1 MNSMLVKRA
10 IVSFLLALPA
20 PLLLALVARSIGI
33 DGLILIAE
41 AHQSVIAEG
50 GLIAFFSLPGAM
62 GVYFSAVLVFF
73 ALIFAGTYLGNVQG
87 GSQRRSFKRYGTMV
101 EEDTDDGRERGTV
114 KWFNVK
120 KGFGFITRDG
130 GDDVFVHFRS
140 IRGHGHRSL
149 TEGQQVKFNV
159 TEGDKGL
166 QAENVSV
173 VRGGQSSHQQEDIA
187 VNGSY

>member
-1 MNSMLVKRA
+1 MNILVKRA
-10 IVSFLLALPA
+10 IVSFLLAVPA
-20 PLLLALVARSIGI
+20 PLLLAIAAKQVGVEN
-33 DGLILIAE
+33 LIWVTE
-41 AHQSVIAEG
+41 THRSVISEG
-50 GLIAFFSLPGAM
+50 MLGFFSLPGAA
-62 GVYFSAVLVFF
+62 GIYALATFVFF
-73 ALIFAGTYLGNVQG
+73 ALIFVGAQLGNPQG
-87 GSQRRSFKRYGTMV
+87 GYQRRGFKRYGVMV
-101 EEDTDDGRERGTV
+101 EEDIDDGRERGAV

-149 TEGQQVKFNV
+149 TEGQLVKFHV

-173 VRGGQSSHQQEDIA
+173 IRSGHASQEEEYA
-187 VNGSY
+187 ANGSY